1 MQRWLAR
8 VSMEPEKDPD
18 FDWYVSCLPASH
30 WSKYDLSAVRQGW
43 DAHKAFIEANPEGS
57 DGSRTDEA

>member
-1 MQRWLAR
+1 M
-8 VSMEPEKDPD
+8 SMRPEPDAD

-43 DAHKAFIEANPEGS
+43 DAHKAFIAANPEDPAFAYVRGVIK
-57 DGSRTDEA
+57 DLG